1 MSAVVDVENKVAEKG
16 WAAQA
21 VNKQRAYFETGATKG
36 YQFRLDQLNKL
47 KRAIVKYAPDVEKS
61 LKADI
66 GRPPLEAYIE
76 VAGAMDEINHA
87 IKSLKK
93 WMKPKRVAT
102 SLMAQPGRSRI
113 QATPLG
119 VTFILVP
126 YNYPFILCMQPLIGA
141 IAAGNTVII
150 KPSSLDPE
158 TADVIKNIME
168 ENFPEEYIKVYRGS
182 TEITNA
188 LLEEKFDHI
197 FFTGSPRVGKIV
209 MAAAAKH
216 LTTVTLELGGKS
228 PTIVHHDADL
238 KVAAKRILSGKF
250 MNVGQTCIAPDHLL
264 VHSSIK
270 DAFITELKNT
280 LKEFFGDDTI
290 NCPDIGRL
298 VNDKHFERVKGLID
312 PDKVVAGGETDKA
325 QKFIAPTIMDN
336 VTLDDPC
343 MQEEI
348 FGPVLPVLEYTNL
361 SEVYEHVRKLPP
373 HPLALYLF
381 TGSTKVEEEV
391 LDNTQ
396 FGGGCIN
403 NTLMHVGN
411 ANIPFGGVGN
421 SGIGSYH
428 GYKTFEVFS
437 HLRGV
442 LKTPTIFDIKFRYAP
457 YKNKVK
463 FLKMM
468 VK

>member
-1 MSAVVDVENKVAEKG
+1 MSAVIDVEKKVAEQS
-16 WAAQA
+16 WAALA
-21 VNKQRAYFETGATKG
+21 VNKQRAYFETGATKS
-36 YQFRLDQLNKL
+36 YQFRMDQLHKL
-47 KRAIVKYAPDVEKS
+47 KQAIIKHAPDVETALKS
-61 LKADI
+61 DL

-76 VAGAMDEINHA
+76 VAAAMDEINHA
-87 IKSLKK
+87 IKHLKK
-93 WMKPKRVAT
+93 WMKPRRVGT
-102 SLMAQPGRSRI
+102 SMMAKPGKSRI

-119 VTFILVP
+119 VTFLLVP
-126 YNYPFILCMQPLIGA
+126 YNYPFVLCMQPLIGA
-141 IAAGNTVII
+141 IAAGNTVVI
-150 KPSSLDPE
+150 KPSSLDPA
-158 TADVIKNIME
+158 TADVIQKIVDD
-168 ENFPEEYIKVYRGS
+168 NFDPEYVSVYQGS

-188 LLEEKFDHI
+188 LLEERFDHI

-238 KVAAKRILSGKF
+238 KVAARRIISGKF
-250 MNVGQTCIAPDHLL
+250 LNVGQTCIAPDHLL

-270 DAFITELKNT
+270 ESFVNELKST
-280 LKEFFGDDTI
+280 VKEFFGDNMI
-290 NCPDIGRL
+290 NSLDVGRL

-312 PDKVVAGGETDKA
+312 PSKVVIGGETEKS

-336 VTLDDPC
+336 VSFDDAC

-348 FGPVLPVLEYTNL
+348 FGPLLPVLEYTDL
-361 SEVYEHVRKLPP
+361 TEVYAHVKKLPP

-381 TGSTKVEEEV
+381 TGSTKVEDEV

-411 ANIPFGGVGN
+411 ANLPFGGVGN
-421 SGIGSYH
+421 SGMGSYH
-428 GYKTFEVFS
+428 GIKTFEVFS

-442 LKTPTIFDIKFRYAP
+442 LKTPTFFDIKFRYAP